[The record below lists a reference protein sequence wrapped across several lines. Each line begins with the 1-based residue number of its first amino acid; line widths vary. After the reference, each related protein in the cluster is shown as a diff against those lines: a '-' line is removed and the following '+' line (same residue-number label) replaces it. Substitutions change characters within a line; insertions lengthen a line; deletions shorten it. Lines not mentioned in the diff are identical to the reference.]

1 MTNAKLLA
9 DELQKRGFYV
19 VTGGTDNHKV
29 LLKVKTHGFTSKV
42 AEVVL
47 GEANIT
53 CNKNT
58 VPYDTEKPL
67 LASGIRLG
75 TPAITTRG
83 FKEKEIIEVA
93 ELIARVL
100 NNINNKEV
108 ILEVKERVEALTK
121 PFPLF
126 QLKKN

>member
-1 MTNAKLLA
+1 M
-9 DELQKRGFYV
+9 
-19 VTGGTDNHKV
+19 V
-29 LLKVKTHGFTSKV
+29 LLNVKKTHGFTGKV

-75 TPAITTRG
+75 TPAITTEDSKKR
-83 FKEKEIIEVA
+83 
-93 ELIARVL
+93 
-100 NNINNKEV
+100 NN
-108 ILEVKERVEALTK
+108 RSS
-121 PFPLF
+121 
-126 QLKKN
+126 